1 MKARRVNEAK
11 GALAWLLRRRW
22 GINAVRENARL
33 VLDRLQ
39 YVNSDTRR
47 QERSLRATM
56 GAENRARARYDA
68 LEFATLGPSLA
79 DSRPPDATRW
89 A

>member
-1 MKARRVNEAK
+1 MKARRIDDAK

-22 GINAVRENARL
+22 GITAVRENARL

-39 YVNSDTRR
+39 FVNSDVRR
-47 QERSLRATM
+47 QQRSLEAAM
-56 GAENRARARYDA
+56 SAEGRARARYDA
-68 LEFATLGPSLA
+68 LEFATLGPSLT
-79 DSRPPDATRW
+79 DTRPPEATRW